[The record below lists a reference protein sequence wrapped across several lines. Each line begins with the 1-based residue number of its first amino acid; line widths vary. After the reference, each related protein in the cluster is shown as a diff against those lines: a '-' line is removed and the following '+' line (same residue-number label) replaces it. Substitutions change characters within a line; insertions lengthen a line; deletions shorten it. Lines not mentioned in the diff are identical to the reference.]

1 MSEVERRDVLRYA
14 VSVGLVPQHPP
25 LLLLAHFVGDGHLK
39 QILCRA
45 PIKHGAVHVGCGS
58 TAVIRRRACYLR
70 FAPNNGRTRDIGQC
84 REGPADISVK
94 IDMSAPNSAAD
105 TTKLNELASSSE
117 LQVNVCPSI
126 TGRTD

>member
-25 LLLLAHFVGDGHLK
+25 LLLLAHFVGHGHLK

-84 REGPADISVK
+84 RGRA
-94 IDMSAPNSAAD
+94 NSRHIGENRHVRPQQRGRYHE
-105 TTKLNELASSSE
+105 TK
-117 LQVNVCPSI
+117 
-126 TGRTD
+126 